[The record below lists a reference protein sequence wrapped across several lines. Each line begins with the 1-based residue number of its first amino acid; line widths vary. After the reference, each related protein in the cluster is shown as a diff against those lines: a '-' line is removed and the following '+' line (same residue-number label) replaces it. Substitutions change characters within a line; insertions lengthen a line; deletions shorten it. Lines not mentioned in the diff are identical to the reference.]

1 MTMTEAPKTY
11 SFKKLLLILWIIVV
25 AVFIVTGGDG
35 SGGILYKIYG
45 VTACLTWQLS
55 MMLPDTLSSGCTFV
69 CQTVSVFIVGA
80 VLWAMGIGGLQ
91 DWLFTMPSS
100 DDSEK
105 VKDTDG

>member
-1 MTMTEAPKTY
+1 MITNKENNTI
-11 SFKKLLLILWIIVV
+11 SFKKILLILWIIVV

-45 VTACLTWQLS
+45 VTALLTWQLS
-55 MMLPDTLSSGCTFV
+55 LMMPDTLSRGCTFV

-80 VLWAMGIGGLQ
+80 VLWAMGIGGLL

-100 DDSEK
+100 DDSEE
-105 VKDTDG
+105 VRDTDV